1 MKSKPLAIAI
11 AMLVALGGA
20 PAVAHAQTLKASA
33 SINKA
38 GAKGALGV
46 VFTESGLS
54 SGQAVSYAITVA
66 YVSATYSCNGV
77 AQAPVG
83 GPEEVDV
90 SLTASS
96 KGTVRNTVA
105 VMRPSS
111 PCAIGDTSK
120 LTNVSYTNVT
130 VTDVTDGA
138 SVALGDYSASF

>member
-1 MKSKPLAIAI
+1 MKSKRLAIVI

-20 PAVAHAQTLKASA
+20 PAVAQTLKASA

-38 GAKGALGV
+38 GAKGDLGV
-46 VFTESGLS
+46 LFTESGLS
-54 SGQAVSYAITVA
+54 PGQAVSYAIAVA

-83 GPEEVDV
+83 GPEEVDF

-96 KGTVRNTVA
+96 KGTVRNTVS

-138 SVALGDYSASF
+138 SVALGDYSASFK